1 MSAPQ
6 FVAVLE
12 RLTLALKAPEPQGSS
27 SEVAQLAGVLEWL
40 TLALK
45 APEQKRIGS
54 VAPQVAGIVEHLRL
68 ALNAPEQRAKNDD
81 GTKVLPAEASGS
93 AEESE

>member
-1 MSAPQ
+1 M
-6 FVAVLE
+6 
-12 RLTLALKAPEPQGSS
+12 
-27 SEVAQLAGVLEWL
+27 AQLAGVLEWL

-68 ALNAPEQRAKNDD
+68 ALNAPQQKAKNGD
-81 GTKVLPAEASGS
+81 GAKVLPAEASDN